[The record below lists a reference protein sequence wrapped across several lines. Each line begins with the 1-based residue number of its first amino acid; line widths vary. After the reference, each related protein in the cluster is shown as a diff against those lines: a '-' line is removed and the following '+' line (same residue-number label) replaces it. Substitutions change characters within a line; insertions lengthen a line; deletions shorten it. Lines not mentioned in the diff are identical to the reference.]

1 VSAMWNRTLV
11 YLGLKEEPDEVY
23 DELAGRF
30 VPGEDPDVT
39 TAERPASA
47 RRERPQEHAAV
58 GASAAVARE
67 VAREPEL
74 RGVEASNVRPLR
86 AADSAA
92 APAPRVAQVAVT
104 DFEDVE
110 AVGARYRSGQ
120 PVLFDLVDAPAATAR
135 RVVDFVSGLT
145 YALRGELTKVGTRA
159 FLLVP
164 DGVRLPVDERRRLT
178 ELGYRVPARPQA

>member
-1 VSAMWNRTLV
+1 MSAMWNRTLV

-30 VPGEDPDVT
+30 VPGEDPDVVPV
-39 TAERPASA
+39 ERAAPA
-47 RRERPQEHAAV
+47 RRELVTARAAAG
-58 GASAAVARE
+58 GATVT
-67 VAREPEL
+67 REPEL
-74 RGVEASNVRPLR
+74 RAVDASNVRPLR
-86 AADSAA
+86 AAEPS
-92 APAPRVAQVAVT
+92 PQPSLRVAQVAVVA
-104 DFEDVE
+104 FEDVE
-110 AVGARYRSGQ
+110 AVGSRYRTGQ
-120 PVLFDLVDAPAATAR
+120 PVLFDLTDATAPTAR

-145 YALRGELTKVGTRA
+145 YALRGELTKVGSRA

>member
-1 VSAMWNRTLV
+1 MWNRTLV

-30 VPGEDPDVT
+30 VPGEDPDAAAV
-39 TAERPASA
+39 ERPA
-47 RRERPQEHAAV
+47 RRERPVDRAV
-58 GASAAVARE
+58 GAGSAA

-74 RGVEASNVRPLR
+74 RAVDASNVRALR
-86 AADSAA
+86 AADGAVAA
-92 APAPRVAQVAVT
+92 QRVAQVAIR

-110 AVGARYRSGQ
+110 AVGARYRTGQ

>member
-30 VPGEDPDVT
+30 EPGEDPDVT
-39 TAERPASA
+39 AVQRPAPA
-47 RRERPQEHAAV
+47 RRERPVERAASN
-58 GASAAVARE
+58 GATA

-74 RGVEASNVRPLR
+74 RAVDATNVRPLR
-86 AADSAA
+86 AADRAA
-92 APAPRVAQVAVT
+92 APVQRVAQVAIT

-110 AVGARYRSGQ
+110 AVGARYRTGQ

-178 ELGYRVPARPQA
+178 ELGYRVPSRPQA

>member
-30 VPGEDPDVT
+30 VPGEDPDVVPVERVAPT
-39 TAERPASA
+39 NRELVTARAASGGG
-47 RRERPQEHAAV
+47 AAT
-58 GASAAVARE
+58 
-67 VAREPEL
+67 REPEL
-74 RGVEASNVRPLR
+74 RAVDASNVRPLR
-86 AADSAA
+86 AAEA
-92 APAPRVAQVAVT
+92 APAASLRVAQVAIVAF
-104 DFEDVE
+104 DDVE
-110 AVGARYRSGQ
+110 AVGARYRTGQ
-120 PVLFDLVDAPAATAR
+120 PVLFDLSDASAATAR

-145 YALRGELTKVGTRA
+145 YALRGELTKVGSRA

-164 DGVRLPVDERRRLT
+164 DGVRLSVDERRRLT